1 MESKKRKAAEIT
13 GGPTPQAQQAA
24 LRRHLDRTV
33 APRNS
38 AF

>member
-1 MESKKRKAAEIT
+1 MESKKRKAIEIT

-24 LRRHLDRTV
+24 QKHRYDQII